1 MKTTIEA
8 KKEEFTKQREALAYE
23 IYQQEARLTKLKA
36 DMNAV
41 NGAIQAC
48 DILLKCEPASP

>member
-8 KKEEFTKQREALAYE
+8 KKEEFSKQRDALAYE
-23 IYQQEARLTKLKA
+23 IYQQEARLAKIKA
-36 DMNAV
+36 DLHAV